1 MMSSALPFVTKVR
14 NIFISKTWN
23 GCCFDVHFL
32 QIRNEAVIGKLLY
45 TGATIRHCH
54 MFMLKRQKL
63 ILETVRKLLKKTK
76 LTEEQS
82 SEILTLRH
90 IDPF

>member
-1 MMSSALPFVTKVR
+1 M
-14 NIFISKTWN
+14 
-23 GCCFDVHFL
+23 

-54 MFMLKRQKL
+54 VFMLKRQKL
-63 ILETVRKLLKKTK
+63 LLEIVRKQLNKTK
-76 LTEEQS
+76 LSEEQTN
-82 SEILTLRH
+82 EILTIRQ

>member
-1 MMSSALPFVTKVR
+1 M
-14 NIFISKTWN
+14 
-23 GCCFDVHFL
+23 

-54 MFMLKRQKL
+54 IFMLKRQKFL
-63 ILETVRKLLKKTK
+63 LESVRKQLNKTK
-76 LTEEQS
+76 LSEEQTN
-82 SEILTLRH
+82 EILTIRQ

>member
-1 MMSSALPFVTKVR
+1 M
-14 NIFISKTWN
+14 
-23 GCCFDVHFL
+23 L

-54 MFMLKRQKL
+54 IFMLKRQKL
-63 ILETVRKLLKKTK
+63 LLESVRKQLNKTK
-76 LTEEQS
+76 LSEEQTN
-82 SEILTLRH
+82 EILTIRQ

>member
-1 MMSSALPFVTKVR
+1 M
-14 NIFISKTWN
+14 
-23 GCCFDVHFL
+23 

-54 MFMLKRQKL
+54 VFMLKRQKL
-63 ILETVRKLLKKTK
+63 LLESVRKQLNKTK
-76 LTEEQS
+76 LSEEQTN
-82 SEILTLRH
+82 EILTIRQ

>member
-1 MMSSALPFVTKVR
+1 MML
-14 NIFISKTWN
+14 
-23 GCCFDVHFL
+23 HFL
-32 QIRNEAVIGKLLY
+32 QIRHEAVIGKLLY

-63 ILETVRKLLKKTK
+63 ILDNVRKRLKKTK

-82 SEILTLRH
+82 NEILTLRH

>member
-1 MMSSALPFVTKVR
+1 MLLH
-14 NIFISKTWN
+14 I
-23 GCCFDVHFL
+23 L

-63 ILETVRKLLKKTK
+63 ILENVRKRLKETK

-82 SEILTLRH
+82 NEILTLRP

>member
-1 MMSSALPFVTKVR
+1 M
-14 NIFISKTWN
+14 
-23 GCCFDVHFL
+23 L

-54 MFMLKRQKL
+54 VFMLKRQKL
-63 ILETVRKLLKKTK
+63 LLESVRKQLNKTK
-76 LTEEQS
+76 LSEEQTN
-82 SEILTLRH
+82 EILTIRQ

>member
-1 MMSSALPFVTKVR
+1 M
-14 NIFISKTWN
+14 
-23 GCCFDVHFL
+23 

-54 MFMLKRQKL
+54 IFMLKRQKL
-63 ILETVRKLLKKTK
+63 LLESVRKQLNKTK
-76 LTEEQS
+76 LSEEQTN
-82 SEILTLRH
+82 EILTIRQ

>member
-1 MMSSALPFVTKVR
+1 M
-14 NIFISKTWN
+14 
-23 GCCFDVHFL
+23 

-54 MFMLKRQKL
+54 IFMLKRQKL
-63 ILETVRKLLKKTK
+63 LLESVRKQLNKTE
-76 LTEEQS
+76 LSEEQTN
-82 SEILTLRH
+82 EILTIRQ

>member
-1 MMSSALPFVTKVR
+1 MML
-14 NIFISKTWN
+14 
-23 GCCFDVHFL
+23 HFL

-63 ILETVRKLLKKTK
+63 ILESVRKRLKNTK

-82 SEILTLRH
+82 NEILTLRP

>member
-1 MMSSALPFVTKVR
+1 M
-14 NIFISKTWN
+14 
-23 GCCFDVHFL
+23 

-54 MFMLKRQKL
+54 IFMLKRQK
-63 ILETVRKLLKKTK
+63 ILLESVRKQLNKTK
-76 LTEEQS
+76 LSEEQTN
-82 SEILTLRH
+82 EILTIRQ